1 MFTKDSKVKEGDLVL
16 VETKPLEEKCGEC
29 GNKLVQKLFWSKE
42 DYQQKIECEKCG
54 LAFWRSVMKEK
65 Y

>member
-1 MFTKDSKVKEGDLVL
+1 MFTKDSKVKEDDLVL
-16 VETKPLEEKCGEC
+16 VETKPLKEKCGHC
-29 GNKLVQKLFWSKE
+29 GNELVLKLFWTKE

-54 LAFWRSVMKEK
+54 LAVWRNMTKRE